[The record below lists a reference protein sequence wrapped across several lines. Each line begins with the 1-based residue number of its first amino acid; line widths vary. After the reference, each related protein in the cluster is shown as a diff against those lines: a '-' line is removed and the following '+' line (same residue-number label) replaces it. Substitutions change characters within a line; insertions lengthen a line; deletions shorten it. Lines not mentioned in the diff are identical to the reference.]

1 MPVCVALTKRAPDN
15 LTLLLRF
22 HPAVASEEAN
32 VTLVSPFE
40 GRMLDWHLKSTGKTS
55 YTPAEYPGV
64 MSVTK
69 ISSYCHGQERG
80 FVEHEVELRLSLQ
93 A

>member
-40 GRMLDWHLKSTGKTS
+40 GRMLDWHLKGTGKTS
-55 YTPAEYPGV
+55 
-64 MSVTK
+64 
-69 ISSYCHGQERG
+69 
-80 FVEHEVELRLSLQ
+80 
-93 A
+93 